1 MSVGP
6 HMLRDPPVRWG
17 EWEVGAV
24 RPSGPDEDVA
34 GADAWQLG
42 GMPGGL
48 PQASYLTPGRYAAQY
63 RAIVDVL
70 LGQQEHTLM
79 GVAATDLPELVRAHL
94 AGAGADPGLVDEPG
108 FDLAARMMSLE
119 RWGVVDRFQDRALRD
134 ADFIRNL
141 DRFQLTEIAAQLHRA
156 VTGLGRDDATAAVA
170 TLAPG
175 ILTANLAVLCAG
187 AASDPAEAANAWSI
201 ILNTHHAMARAAAG
215 WQARLASALAGTPTV
230 DKITVV
236 QETLRRYV
244 DMWGSGVDVHSE
256 TITRR
261 VIELSAV
268 PDPVWRAV
276 AARTLGPN
284 ADERAL
290 TDLVGSYRQTLE
302 TLRSWFDGPDCQARR
317 LRRQMR
323 DTIGP
328 LLRGQRTLAAV
339 GGHMSRRAELL
350 ALAARVEAA
359 PDDEAG
365 WRMWCAATGLFSARH
380 LPGAAPAPAGNPAAS
395 SWWQSETV
403 PVEAR
408 LRRQGPRSTTGS
420 PARLADNTGNRRAA
434 RATAEAR
441 QSEAAQTE
449 AAVLARSGLRLSDW
463 PPISDAETTLLLH
476 FLTTMLRGVREES
489 GARTATTGDGRWS
502 LRTEPV
508 PGGADAVVHTPAGR
522 LVHPDLVL
530 FIAGSLD

>member
-1 MSVGP
+1 MRRTGP
-6 HMLRDPPVRWG
+6 
-17 EWEVGAV
+17 E
-24 RPSGPDEDVA
+24 EDIA
-34 GADAWQLG
+34 GTDAWQLG

-48 PQASYLTPGRYAAQY
+48 LQASYLTPGRYAAQY

-70 LGQQEHTLM
+70 LAQQQHTLT
-79 GVAATDLPELVRAHL
+79 GVAATDLPDLIRAHL
-94 AGAGADPGLVDEPG
+94 AASGADPALVDEAG
-108 FDLAARMMSLE
+108 FDLPARMTSLE

-141 DRFQLTEIAAQLHRA
+141 DRFQLTEIAAQLHQA
-156 VTGLGRDDATAAVA
+156 VTSLGQDAASAAAA

-175 ILTANLAVLCAG
+175 VLTANLTQLRDLAE
-187 AASDPAEAANAWSI
+187 SDPGEAANAWSI
-201 ILNTHHAMARAAAG
+201 ILNTHQSMARAAAG

-244 DMWGSGVDVHSE
+244 DMWGAGVDVHSE

-261 VIELSAV
+261 VNELAAV
-268 PDPVWRAV
+268 SDGVWRAV
-276 AARTLGPN
+276 AARMLGPN
-284 ADERAL
+284 ADDSAIV
-290 TDLVGSYRQTLE
+290 DLVGTYRQTLE

-359 PDDEAG
+359 GDDEAG
-365 WRMWCAATGLFSARH
+365 WQAWCNATGLYAARH
-380 LPGAAPAPAGNPAAS
+380 LPGVAPAPAGNPSAS
-395 SWWQSETV
+395 SWWESDTV

-408 LRRQGPRSTTGS
+408 LRKQGPRGTTGT
-420 PARLADNTGNRRAA
+420 PARLADNTGNRKIA
-434 RATAEAR
+434 RANAVAQ
-441 QSEAAQTE
+441 QSLAAQTE
-449 AAVLARSGLRLSDW
+449 AEVVARSGMRLSDW
-463 PPISDAETTLLLH
+463 PPISEAETTLLLQ
-476 FLTTMLRGVREES
+476 FLTAILRGRSTAS
-489 GARTATTGDGRWS
+489 GTRTATTGDGRWS

-508 PGGADAVVHTPAGR
+508 PGGADAVIHTPAGR
-522 LVHPDLVL
+522 LVHPDLIL
-530 FIAGSLD
+530 HISATTTGSLG